1 MSLKCGT
8 MSSDTH
14 LSSQKVS
21 LVFGS
26 KTGQYSLDVKVD
38 FLSHG
43 LSTKVEVSS
52 VSDVHG
58 IGWLDEIPGV
68 AGSC

>member
-1 MSLKCGT
+1 

-21 LVFGS
+21 LVLGG

-43 LSTKVEVSS
+43 VSTKVKVSS
-52 VSDVHG
+52 VSDIHRL
-58 IGWLDEIPGV
+58 GWLVEIPGV